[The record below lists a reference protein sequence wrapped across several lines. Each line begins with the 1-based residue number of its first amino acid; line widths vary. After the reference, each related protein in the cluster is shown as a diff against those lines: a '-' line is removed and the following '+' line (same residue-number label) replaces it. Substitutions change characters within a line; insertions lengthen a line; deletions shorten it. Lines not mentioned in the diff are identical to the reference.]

1 MPCLCCEAEAEVEG
15 VRRTLTF
22 AAMDTT
28 SNALSL
34 TLWRLAR
41 HQDVQE
47 RVRQEI
53 REAREANGGL
63 DIGYDDLVAL
73 PYLDAICRETLRVYV
88 SGCYAAP
95 SR

>member
-1 MPCLCCEAEAEVEG
+1 ME
-15 VRRTLTF
+15 
-22 AAMDTT
+22 TT

-34 TLWRLAR
+34 TLWRLAK
-41 HQDVQE
+41 HQDVQD

-53 REAREANGGL
+53 REAREATGGA

-88 SGCYAAP
+88 SRA

>member
-1 MPCLCCEAEAEVEG
+1 
-15 VRRTLTF
+15 
-22 AAMDTT
+22 MDTT

-34 TLWRLAR
+34 THWRLAK
-41 HQDVQE
+41 HQDVQD

-53 REAREANGGL
+53 REAREATGGA

-88 SGCYAAP
+88 SRA